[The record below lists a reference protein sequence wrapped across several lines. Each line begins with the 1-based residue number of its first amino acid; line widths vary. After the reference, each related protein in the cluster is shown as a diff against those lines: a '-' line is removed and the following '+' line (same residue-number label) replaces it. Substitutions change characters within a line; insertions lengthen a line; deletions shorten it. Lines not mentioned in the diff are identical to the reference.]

1 MTEND
6 IKNSVIGFFAHLS
19 DFSVLRRKIISC
31 RFYKIHCVLRG
42 RPPGKPQVFFENIV
56 VAPTG
61 FGGFLNV
68 IPVGE
73 DIILP
78 KPP

>member
-42 RPPGKPQVFFENIV
+42 RPV

-78 KPP
+78 LL

>member
-1 MTEND
+1 MFQSNITDFMTEND

-42 RPPGKPQVFFENIV
+42 RAMH
-56 VAPTG
+56 APTD
-61 FGGFLNV
+61 LNV
-68 IPVGE
+68 V
-73 DIILP
+73 LNLS
-78 KPP
+78 